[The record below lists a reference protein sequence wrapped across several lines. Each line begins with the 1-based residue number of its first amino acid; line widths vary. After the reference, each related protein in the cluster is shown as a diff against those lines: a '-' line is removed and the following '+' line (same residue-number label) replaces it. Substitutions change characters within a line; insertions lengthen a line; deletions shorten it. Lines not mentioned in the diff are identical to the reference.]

1 MKESFDIV
9 FIPEKGT
16 IYLGSTFS
24 VEYEKSSSVYDKM
37 LIHYPNFM
45 NEILIIENDKY
56 IYATLINL
64 VKNDHLDTFINHNIK
79 ITLNYKFQSNNDITG
94 VWDENKFILRMLKND
109 TNRKFLNDMKNAYE
123 QSTLELSKIYISKEE
138 QILRK
143 FSRNFGIIIELPK

>member
-79 ITLNYKFQSNNDITG
+79 ITLNYKFQSNNDIVG
-94 VWDENKFILRMLKND
+94 VWDENKFILRMIKND
-109 TNRKFLNDMKNAYE
+109 INHKFLNDMKNAYK
-123 QSTLELSKIYISKEE
+123 QSKLELSKIYISKEE
-138 QILRK
+138 QISRK
-143 FSRNFGIIIELPK
+143 FSRDFGLMIELPK